1 MSDAQQAEVTVAPS
15 RKRLYEFLSECAEV
29 KKQKRDVEPALVKK
43 RAEFWR
49 TTDQIAKLKQ
59 QIMEKTRRLKAKE
72 VIADGLNA
80 ELATLITEW
89 NSSTD

>member
-1 MSDAQQAEVTVAPS
+1 MSDEQQTHVVAPS
-15 RKRLYEFLSECAEV
+15 RKRVYEFLAECAVV

-43 RAEFWR
+43 RAEFWHK
-49 TTDQIAKLKQ
+49 TDEIARLKQ
-59 QIMEKTRRLKAKE
+59 QIMEKTRKLQAKE

-80 ELATLITEW
+80 EIATLITEW